1 MADEP
6 QQNDDLSP
14 FIKRNMDILRR
25 RHAREQ
31 KEIGTEERIAEAI
44 TRFSGS
50 MVFVYIHAAL
60 LVIWIIWNIGWFT
73 TLNPFDPTF
82 VILATV
88 ASVEAI
94 FLSIFVLISQNRS
107 ASQSSRR
114 DELELHMIL
123 LAEHELTR
131 ILPIILAIAEKL
143 DASAVKDPELDEL
156 QKTVEP
162 EKILDHIETDEES
175 SA

>member
-1 MADEP
+1 MADKP

-31 KEIGTEERIAEAI
+31 KEISTEERIAETI

-50 MVFVYIHAAL
+50 MVFVYIHATL
-60 LVIWIIWNIGWFT
+60 LVIWVIWNIGMFPR
-73 TLNPFDPTF
+73 LAPFDPTF

-94 FLSIFVLISQNRS
+94 FLSTFVLISQNRT
-107 ASQSSRR
+107 AAQSSRR

-131 ILPIILAIAEKL
+131 ILPVILAIADKL
-143 DASAVKDPELDEL
+143 HVAAPKDSELDEL
-156 QKTVEP
+156 QKIVEP
-162 EKILDHIETDEES
+162 EAILDHIKTDEES
-175 SA
+175 PG